1 MNKDVIYNTR
11 EVYNILDL
19 VGDVGGLL
27 DGVQYLCNIIIFFAA
42 ILGDNQFNQ
51 FLINRIFKLVLIQ
64 SQLDQSEKGKK

>member
-1 MNKDVIYNTR
+1 MNKDIIFNTR

-27 DGVQYLCNIIIFFAA
+27 DGVQYLCHIIIFFAA

-51 FLINRIFKLVLIQ
+51 FLINRIFKLMLNP
-64 SQLDQSEKGKK
+64 SQME